1 MTMSSIL
8 PEQGKSMLGQL
19 FMVGLPG
26 LTLDNST
33 LHLIQQY
40 GINNFIYFKRN
51 VESREQLE
59 HLSQKLHRACSDK
72 GLPPPLIAI
81 DQEGGTVAR
90 LPPPFT
96 QFPDAR
102 LLAESAEP
110 EKALTDYA
118 AICTHELKSIGVN
131 YNLAP
136 VLDVCERGK
145 ELFMEKRSLG
155 GDSEKVARLGCLV
168 INEMQERGIATC
180 AKHFPGLGAA
190 VVDPHIDLPYVAKTK
205 NDLKVNDL
213 APFGQ
218 AIATG
223 VASIM
228 TSHTIYRFLDPEKP
242 ATLSKKILT
251 DLLRHEMGYKG
262 VVITDDLEMGA
273 IEKEKDVGVAAS
285 QAFEAG
291 ADLLLICYSHEK
303 VIDSINK
310 LAEMIKRK
318 PYLQTRMSESVKRI
332 NFMRR
337 KFSEATGQG

>member
-8 PEQGKSMLGQL
+8 PEQGKLMLGQL

-26 LTLDNST
+26 LTLDDST

-59 HLSQKLHRACSDK
+59 HLSRKLQKACSDK

-102 LLAESAEP
+102 LLAEAVEP

-145 ELFMEKRSLG
+145 ELFMERRSLG
-155 GDSEKVARLGCLV
+155 GEPEKVARLGCLV
-168 INEMQERGIATC
+168 INEMQERGIAAC

-190 VVDPHIDLPYVAKTK
+190 VVDPHVDLPYVAKTK
-205 NDLKVNDL
+205 KDIMVNDL
-213 APFGQ
+213 APFRQ

-251 DLLRHEMGYKG
+251 DLLRHEMNYEG

-273 IEKEKDVGVAAS
+273 IEKEKDVGDAAR

-291 ADLLLICYSHEK
+291 ADLLLICYSHKK

-310 LAEMIKRK
+310 LADMIEKNSH
-318 PYLQTRMSESVKRI
+318 LQIRMSKSLKRI

-337 KFSEATGQG
+337 KFSKVTDQG